1 MLVIMRRIEFWHKS
15 SGAVD
20 LSLPRENK
28 LLPSASHTT
37 GNYVYLL
44 LLCKQFIHQGKTTT
58 G

>member
-1 MLVIMRRIEFWHKS
+1 MLVIMRRFEFWHKS

-37 GNYVYLL
+37 GNYV
-44 LLCKQFIHQGKTTT
+44 
-58 G
+58 